1 MASTAQENGTP
12 RFAGQMISTPI
23 VQNLKRLAV
32 LRLIVCCG
40 IALALVLIGL
50 EQTPPMQQLMLWGV
64 LTTLTLLSLLN
75 LWRAKHNHAAPY
87 ELFVYLLADT
97 LLIGALIYVSGG
109 ANNPFITYLL
119 VPIVISAATLSW
131 TMTWLLCMLSMA
143 LYGFLLFFYFPL
155 PALDHHLAHA
165 GLSFH
170 IIGMWFTFILSALL
184 IAYFVVE
191 MAFDLREKDKQTA
204 HYREQVLQNE
214 HLMLLASQA
223 ASTAHELGSPLTT
236 IKMLSHELQQLTTL
250 DHDSRQDLQLIHQQI
265 ELCQQKLKRLSQ
277 PSQLDMSDFQALH
290 TFLHNTTQ
298 QWLLLQPK
306 AQFTWHTDFQNIK
319 NSPQVQYPLVLMQA
333 IINLLDNANDA
344 SKQPIELLLTW
355 DEQNWQLNIQD
366 FGNGIAADFS
376 LPNQPIESSNG
387 LGIGLLLSHSSILR
401 LGGEVSLSNN
411 RQGCLTTIKVPF
423 HVK

>member
-1 MASTAQENGTP
+1 MRSNTSALTS
-12 RFAGQMISTPI
+12 PI

-40 IALALVLIGL
+40 IALALALIGL
-50 EQTPPMQQLMLWGV
+50 EQTPPMQKFMLWGI

-75 LWRAKHNHAAPY
+75 LWRAKHNQAAPY
-87 ELFVYLLADT
+87 ELFAYLLADT
-97 LLIGALIYVSGG
+97 VLIAGLIYVSGG

-131 TMTWLLCMLSMA
+131 AMTWILCMLSMA

-191 MAFDLREKDKQTA
+191 MAFDLREKEKQTA

-236 IKMLSHELQQLTTL
+236 IKMLSHELQQLKNL
-250 DHDSRQDLQLIHQQI
+250 DNDSREDLQLIHQQI

-277 PSQLDMSDFQALH
+277 PSQLDVSDNQSLH
-290 TFLHNTTQ
+290 AFLHNTTQ
-298 QWLLLQPK
+298 QWLLLQPNAK
-306 AQFTWHTDFQNIK
+306 FIWADDFKTINH
-319 NSPQVQYPLVLMQA
+319 SPQVQYPLVLMQA
-333 IINLLDNANDA
+333 IINLLDNANHA
-344 SKQPIELLLTW
+344 SDQPIELSLKW
-355 DEQNWQLNIQD
+355 NAQFWQMDIQD
-366 FGNGIAADFS
+366 YGEGIADDFS
-376 LPNQPIESSNG
+376 LPNQPVESSNG

-401 LGGEVSLSNN
+401 IGGSVTLGNYK
-411 RQGCLTTIKVPF
+411 QGCLTTIKVPF
-423 HVK
+423 HVE

>member
-1 MASTAQENGTP
+1 
-12 RFAGQMISTPI
+12 
-23 VQNLKRLAV
+23 
-32 LRLIVCCG
+32 
-40 IALALVLIGL
+40 
-50 EQTPPMQQLMLWGV
+50 
-64 LTTLTLLSLLN
+64 LLSLLN
-75 LWRAKHNHAAPY
+75 LWRAKHNQAAPY
-87 ELFVYLLADT
+87 ELFAYLLADT
-97 LLIGALIYVSGG
+97 LLIAALIYVSGG

-131 TMTWLLCMLSMA
+131 AMTWLLCMLSMA

-236 IKMLSHELQQLTTL
+236 IKMLSHELQQLKNL
-250 DHDSRQDLQLIHQQI
+250 DEDSREDLQLIHQQI

-277 PSQLDMSDFQALH
+277 PSQLDLSDAQPLH

-306 AQFTWHTDFQNIK
+306 AQFIWHNDFKSMTQ
-319 NSPQVQYPLVLMQA
+319 SPQVQYPLVLMQA
-333 IINLLDNANDA
+333 IINLLDNANHA
-344 SKQPIELLLTW
+344 SVQPIELSLKWNT
-355 DEQNWQLNIQD
+355 QQWQLDIQD
-366 FGNGIAADFS
+366 YGEGIADDFS
-376 LPNQPIESSNG
+376 MPNQPVESSNG

-401 LGGEVSLSNN
+401 LGGSVSLGNHK
-411 RQGCLTTIKVPF
+411 QGCLTTIKVPF
-423 HVK
+423 HVE

>member
-1 MASTAQENGTP
+1 MRSNTSALTS
-12 RFAGQMISTPI
+12 PI

-40 IALALVLIGL
+40 IALALALIGL
-50 EQTPPMQQLMLWGV
+50 EQTPPMQKFMLWGI

-75 LWRAKHNHAAPY
+75 LWRAKHNQAAPY

-97 LLIGALIYVSGG
+97 VLIAGLIYVSGG

-131 TMTWLLCMLSMA
+131 AMTWILCMLSMA

-191 MAFDLREKDKQTA
+191 MAFDLREKEKQTA

-236 IKMLSHELQQLTTL
+236 IKMLSHELQQLKNL
-250 DHDSRQDLQLIHQQI
+250 DNDSREDLQLIHQQI
-265 ELCQQKLKRLSQ
+265 ELCQQNLKRLSQ
-277 PSQLDMSDFQALH
+277 PSQLDVSDNQSLH
-290 TFLHNTTQ
+290 AFLHNTTQ
-298 QWLLLQPK
+298 QWLLLQPNAK
-306 AQFTWHTDFQNIK
+306 FIWADDFKTINH
-319 NSPQVQYPLVLMQA
+319 SPQVQYPLVLMQA
-333 IINLLDNANDA
+333 IINLLDNANHA
-344 SKQPIELLLTW
+344 SDQPIELSLKW
-355 DEQNWQLNIQD
+355 NAQFWQMDIQD
-366 FGNGIAADFS
+366 YGEGIADDFS
-376 LPNQPIESSNG
+376 LPNQPVESSNG

-401 LGGEVSLSNN
+401 IGGSVTLGNYK
-411 RQGCLTTIKVPF
+411 QGCLTTIKVPF
-423 HVK
+423 HVE

>member
-1 MASTAQENGTP
+1 MPNDTVLLNN
-12 RFAGQMISTPI
+12 PI

-40 IALALVLIGL
+40 IALALILIGL
-50 EQTPPMQQLMLWGV
+50 EQTPPLQQLMLWSI

-75 LWRAKHNHAAPY
+75 LWRAKHNQAAPY
-87 ELFVYLLADT
+87 ELFIYLLADT
-97 LLIGALIYVSGG
+97 LLIAALIYVSGG

-131 TMTWLLCMLSMA
+131 AMTWILCMLAMA
-143 LYGFLLFFYFPL
+143 LYGLLLFFYFPL

-170 IIGMWFTFILSALL
+170 IVGMWFTFILSALL

-191 MAFDLREKDKQTA
+191 MAFDLRQKDKQTA

-236 IKMLSHELQQLTTL
+236 IKMLSHELQQLEQL
-250 DHDSRQDLQLIHQQI
+250 DDHSREDLQLIHQQI

-277 PSQLDMSDFQALH
+277 PSQLDISDAQPLH
-290 TFLHNTTQ
+290 SFLHHTTQ

-306 AQFTWHTDFQNIK
+306 ALFHWRTHFKDITS
-319 NSPQVQYPLVLMQA
+319 SPEVQYPLVLMQA
-333 IINLLDNANDA
+333 IINLLDNANQA
-344 SKQPIELLLTW
+344 SKKPIELDLNWNET
-355 DEQNWQLNIQD
+355 DWQLLIQD
-366 FGNGIAADFS
+366 FGDGIADDFS
-376 LPNQPIESSNG
+376 LPNAPVDSNSG
-387 LGIGLLLSHSSILR
+387 LGIGLLLSHSSVLR
-401 LGGEVSLSNN
+401 LGGKISLNN
-411 RQGCLTTIKVPF
+411 NEHGCLTTIKVPF
-423 HVK
+423 NA

>member
-1 MASTAQENGTP
+1 MPNNETTLNN
-12 RFAGQMISTPI
+12 PI

-40 IALALVLIGL
+40 IALALFLIGL
-50 EQTPPMQQLMLWGV
+50 EQTPPMQQLMLWAV

-75 LWRAKHNHAAPY
+75 LWRARHNQAAPY
-87 ELFVYLLADT
+87 ELFIYLLADT
-97 LLIGALIYVSGG
+97 LLIAALIYVSGG

-131 TMTWLLCMLSMA
+131 AMTWVLCMLAMA
-143 LYGFLLFFYFPL
+143 LYGLLLFFYFPL

-170 IIGMWFTFILSALL
+170 IVGMWFTFILSALL

-236 IKMLSHELQQLTTL
+236 IKMLSHELQQLSHL
-250 DHDSRQDLQLIHQQI
+250 DSDSREDLQLIHQQI
-265 ELCQQKLKRLSQ
+265 ELCQEKLKRLSQ
-277 PSQLDMSDFQALH
+277 PSQLDISDAQPLH
-290 TFLHNTTQ
+290 RFIHDTTQ
-298 QWLLLQPK
+298 QWVLLQPK
-306 AQFTWHTDFQNIK
+306 AQFIWHNDFANIK

-333 IINLLDNANDA
+333 IINLLDNANH
-344 SKQPIELLLTW
+344 SSSQPIELSLSW
-355 DEQNWQLNIQD
+355 DDHQWQLNIHD
-366 FGNGIAADFS
+366 YGEGIADDFS
-376 LPNQPIESSNG
+376 LPNQPVESSNG

-401 LGGEVSLSNN
+401 LGGHVSLRNHDE
-411 RQGCLTTIKVPF
+411 GCLTSIEVPF
-423 HVK
+423 NVAK

>member
-1 MASTAQENGTP
+1 MQSNAT
-12 RFAGQMISTPI
+12 MLISPI

-40 IALALVLIGL
+40 IALALALIGL
-50 EQTPPMQQLMLWGV
+50 EQTPPMQKFMLWGV

-75 LWRAKHNHAAPY
+75 LWRAKHNQAAPY

-97 LLIGALIYVSGG
+97 LLIAALIYVSGG

-131 TMTWLLCMLSMA
+131 AMTWMLCMLSMA

-236 IKMLSHELQQLTTL
+236 IKMLSHELQQLKNL
-250 DHDSRQDLQLIHQQI
+250 DEDSREDLQLIHQQI

-277 PSQLDMSDFQALH
+277 PSQLDLSDPQPLH

-306 AQFTWHTDFQNIK
+306 AQFIWHNDFKLITD
-319 NSPQVQYPLVLMQA
+319 SPQVQYPLVLMQA
-333 IINLLDNANDA
+333 IINLLDNANHSSEKA
-344 SKQPIELLLTW
+344 IELSLTW
-355 DEQNWQLNIQD
+355 DTKQWQLDIQD
-366 FGNGIAADFS
+366 YGKGIADDFS
-376 LPNQPIESSNG
+376 MPSEPVKSSNG

-401 LGGEVSLSNN
+401 LGGSVSLVNYK
-411 RQGCLTTIKVPF
+411 QGCLTTIKVPF
-423 HVK
+423 HVE

>member
-1 MASTAQENGTP
+1 MLSNPSEL
-12 RFAGQMISTPI
+12 ISPI
-23 VQNLKRLAV
+23 VQNLKRLAI

-40 IALALVLIGL
+40 IALALTLIGL
-50 EQTPPMQQLMLWGV
+50 EQTPPMQKFMLWGI

-75 LWRAKHNHAAPY
+75 LWRAKHNQAAPY
-87 ELFVYLLADT
+87 ELFAYLLADT
-97 LLIGALIYVSGG
+97 LLIAAFIYVSGG

-236 IKMLSHELQQLTTL
+236 IKMLSHELQQLKNL
-250 DHDSRQDLQLIHQQI
+250 DDDSREDLQLIHQQI

-277 PSQLDMSDFQALH
+277 PSQLDLSDTQPLH

-306 AQFTWHTDFQNIK
+306 AQFIWHNDFK
-319 NSPQVQYPLVLMQA
+319 SMTTSPQVQYPLVLMQA
-333 IINLLDNANDA
+333 IINLLDNANHA
-344 SKQPIELLLTW
+344 SVQPIELSLKW
-355 DEQNWQLNIQD
+355 DTQQWQLDIQD
-366 FGNGIAADFS
+366 YGEGIADDFS
-376 LPNQPIESSNG
+376 MPNQPVESSNG

-401 LGGEVSLSNN
+401 LGGSVSLNN
-411 RQGCLTTIKVPF
+411 YKQGCLTTIKVPF
-423 HVK
+423 NVQ

>member
-1 MASTAQENGTP
+1 MTEKTAQLSN
-12 RFAGQMISTPI
+12 PI
-23 VQNLKRLAV
+23 VQNLTRLAV

-40 IALALVLIGL
+40 IALALILIGL
-50 EQTPPMQQLMLWGV
+50 EQTPAFQQFMLWGV

-75 LWRAKHNHAAPY
+75 LWRAKHNQAAPN
-87 ELFVYLLADT
+87 ELFIYLLADI
-97 LLIGALIYVSGG
+97 LLIAALIYVSGG

-131 TMTWLLCMLSMA
+131 AMTWVLSMLAMA
-143 LYGFLLFFYFPL
+143 LYGLLLFFYFPL

-191 MAFDLREKDKQTA
+191 MAFELRQKDKQTA

-236 IKMLSHELQQLTTL
+236 IKMLSHELQQQTQL
-250 DHDSRQDLQLIHQQI
+250 DDHSREDLQLIHQQV

-277 PSQLDMSDFQALH
+277 PTQLDISDPQPLH
-290 TFLHNTTQ
+290 SFLHHTTQ
-298 QWLLLQPK
+298 QWLLLQPT
-306 AQFTWHTDFQNIK
+306 AQFIWDTHFKQTKQ
-319 NSPQVQYPLVLMQA
+319 SPEVQYPLVLMQA
-333 IINLLDNANDA
+333 IINLLDNANQA
-344 SKQPIELLLTW
+344 SKKPIELNLEWNDRHWLLF
-355 DEQNWQLNIQD
+355 IQD
-366 FGNGIAADFS
+366 FGDGIAEDFS
-376 LPNQPIESSNG
+376 LPNAPVDSNNG

-401 LGGEVSLSNN
+401 LGGHISLHNN
-411 RQGCLTTIKVPF
+411 EHGCLTTIKVPLN
-423 HVK
+423 V